1 MNKLS
6 KIDQE
11 VLQLL
16 SEGVPDHEI
25 CRQLKVT
32 PQALSR
38 SVQRIEARTEIET
51 NDAGRFYERA
61 LRKRAERVNVSL
73 NIRFRALMD
82 ILPHAVLIID
92 GRNGRIKDLNDIA
105 SQMFGYSSAEM
116 RELTVEDLVAESVRA
131 IHHVYRL
138 GFLTNTRKRA
148 MGYHPPISGVRKDG
162 SVVDMAIGLTATLVD
177 DDIMVVCTERVNF
190 ASNPMPENSRA
201 ELA

>member
-6 KIDQE
+6 KRDQE

-38 SVQRIEARTEIET
+38 SVQRIEARTEIES

-61 LRKRAERVNVSL
+61 LRKRAERGNASL

-92 GRNGRIKDLNDIA
+92 GRNGRIKEFNDIA
-105 SQMFGYSSAEM
+105 TQLFGYSSTELK
-116 RELTVEDLVAESVRA
+116 ELTVEDLVADSVRA

-148 MGYHPPISGVRKDG
+148 MGYHPPISGIRKDG
-162 SVVDMAIGLTATLVD
+162 SSVDMAIGLTATLVD